1 MTGSPEGRRPP
12 EDRLRRRRFLRDL
25 GIGTGTAAA
34 VLWLTF
40 FGTAGAVELAT
51 LAGVV
56 AGAIWMATVD
66 PRRLV
71 DPAGRPSLMLF
82 GLAAVATALV
92 LTSMVVLGSATLFL
106 VMGIAFVG
114 FVAGLSRAI
123 GRVVRSR

>member
-1 MTGSPEGRRPP
+1 MGI
-12 EDRLRRRRFLRDL
+12 
-25 GIGTGTAAA
+25 GIGTAAV

-51 LAGVV
+51 LIAVV

-71 DPAGRPSLMLF
+71 DPAGRPNLMLF

-106 VMGIAFVG
+106 VMGIALVG

-123 GRVVRSR
+123 GHVVRSR

>member
-1 MTGSPEGRRPP
+1 MTGAPEGNRPP
-12 EDRLRRRRFLRDL
+12 EDGLRFRRFLRDL
-25 GIGTGTAAA
+25 GIGVGTAAV

-51 LAGVV
+51 LIGVV
-56 AGAIWMATVD
+56 AGAIWMATVN

-71 DPAGRPSLMLF
+71 DPSGRPSLMLF

-92 LTSMVVLGSATLFL
+92 LTSMVALGSATLFL
-106 VMGIAFVG
+106 VMGIACAG

-123 GRVVRSR
+123 GYVLRSR